1 MQGATVELI
10 LLEGEEEEA
19 YWEETNRMGDEVS
32 CREWRRK
39 LKEHFENPKGKGKK
53 GKDKGK
59 GKGKDGVGGLDTSST
74 YICWASLGAF

>member
-59 GKGKDGVGGLDTSST
+59 GKGKDGWAVLTHHLHISVGLL
-74 YICWASLGAF
+74 LGAF